1 MADLTEFVTF
11 TGKSN
16 DDAENFIQSV
26 NIQAF
31 KAQKLKD
38 TEWITGFA
46 STAFSGKALR
56 WYRRLPLTTRQDWE
70 LLQEAILDHQWKN
83 ELEPSSLVTPAAAPT
98 PALAA
103 APPAPPAHPA
113 PTALTGTL
121 SSLSLTRRST
131 RTARIRVLADD
142 PTCNGYLRLKQGFA
156 YSDSRISNALVIKWS
171 SSSSPTTLEIQGST
185 KTNPPYNLLCG
196 QHLNDKDVCAKFGAG
211 QTGRVMVTAASSSPE
226 HSFRTSGEISRD
238 TTFGRSYVNMWHV
251 LEDLSLLP
259 VVDQSGVTYILT
271 PLLRLSKG
279 CGVLLAADPHGFK
292 QTFGEPLVQAR
303 FYLELV

>member
-1 MADLTEFVTF
+1 MADLIAEFVTF
-11 TGKSN
+11 TGKSS

-56 WYRRLPLTTRQDWE
+56 WYRRLPVTTRQDWE
-70 LLQEAILDHQWKN
+70 LLQEAILDHQW
-83 ELEPSSLVTPAAAPT
+83 EDDLGPSCLVTPAAAPT

-113 PTALTGTL
+113 PGALIETL
-121 SSLSLTRRST
+121 SSLSLTGQST
-131 RTARIRVLADD
+131 RTARIRILAED
-142 PTCNGYLRLKQGFA
+142 PTCNGYLRLSTNQGLG
-156 YSDSRISNALVIKWS
+156 YSEPHISNAPLIKWS

-185 KTNPPYNLLCG
+185 GPSARYNMLCG
-196 QHLNDKDVCAKFGAG
+196 QHLNDNEVSAKFSEG
-211 QTGRVMVTAASSSPE
+211 QRGRVMITAALSSPG
-226 HSFRTSGEISRD
+226 HSSRTLGEILTNND
-238 TTFGRSYVNMWHV
+238 FGRSYVHMWHV

-259 VVDQSGVTYILT
+259 VVDQLG
-271 PLLRLSKG
+271 
-279 CGVLLAADPHGFK
+279 
-292 QTFGEPLVQAR
+292 GE
-303 FYLELV
+303 